1 MTLKWKGDDENGYIG
16 HDGNQIYSV
25 TPFQV
30 LRRDQEGN
38 LQPNHIVYWMRFLDI
53 DRAQADPEYHATYS
67 EQVDSLKSIRASA
80 EAIALCEADCAKR
93 QANGS
98 RVNIAACESTSISLD
113 EALAVVKRSG
123 YRVSKPK
130 SNNHKDRVGPTFVA
144 KFADGVVTRMSTF
157 TSLEK
162 LDWDR
167 GVRLSQA
174 AYESRWRMR
183 ERVHLAH
190 YTALIA
196 PAPPA
201 IVSAHFEQDGKVLA
215 HSAEAWKADR

>member
-1 MTLKWKGDDENGYIG
+1 
-16 HDGNQIYSV
+16 
-25 TPFQV
+25 
-30 LRRDQEGN
+30 
-38 LQPNHIVYWMRFLDI
+38 MRFLDI

-183 ERVHLAH
+183 ERVHLEKLDGDRGVGLSQAAYESHQRKRERFHAAH